1 MSVDGPPAS
10 GSEPQ
15 IQSPS
20 LVGQIL
26 DGRYRIIRKIGEG
39 GMGEVYAAEHVHI
52 EKRFAIKLLKNE
64 IVSDPEAVTRFRQ
77 EARSSSS
84 IGHRNIIAIEDFGQL
99 ADGRIY
105 MCMELLNGAALNDMI
120 TQPIGVDRLLNIL
133 IQTGHGLAAA
143 HAKGIVHRD
152 MKPENIFVTIGPNGE
167 DVPKLLDFGIA
178 KVTGNEG
185 ENHLTRT
192 GMIFGTPFYMAPEQA
207 LGNPVDA
214 RTDIYAVGVI
224 MYECFAG
231 SLPFQGDSFMGIL
244 TQHITMDAE
253 PVAQRAARVG
263 RQLPPGLAEVITACM
278 QKNPAQ
284 RPSSMDE
291 LVNVLV
297 RIYRGIVGPGMST
310 YMEAFP
316 VLPSAAHQV
325 QPTPA
330 PASRPITGPYSTPST
345 GPYPTPITG
354 PSGSQPVISSGSSG
368 VYPGPSGP
376 HAAHKSKVGMIVA
389 ILVVLAVGGGI
400 AALVVVNNNNN
411 NKDPGKGAGNGSQ
424 IAVNDPPGGS
434 DHGSHG
440 GSGQG
445 GSGHEGSATIPHDG
459 SGSAG
464 SAGSNAVIGDGS
476 GSNHKAP
483 ADGPGHDGSAAGSN
497 QVLDN
502 GSNTP
507 PPPEVVLVPLFA
519 RNTSQFEVYE
529 DGVRLFEGPDNL
541 EVAKGKKRTV
551 VIKARGFKDKTLV
564 VQGVKKKVQFS
575 LDRIAGP
582 GPGPGPG
589 SNAIPEPGPG
599 SGSSIH
605 VTPTP
610 GPDCTNAI
618 LAPKSSAC
626 VKQYCAAHPSD
637 VGKCDLE

>member
-1 MSVDGPPAS
+1 MSADGPPAS

-52 EKRFAIKLLKNE
+52 EKRFAIKLLRNE
-64 IVSDPEAVTRFRQ
+64 IVSNPEAVTRFRQ

-120 TQPIGVDRLLNIL
+120 TQPIAVDRLLNIL

-178 KVTGNEG
+178 KVAGNDG

-192 GMIFGTPFYMAPEQA
+192 GTIFGTPFYMAPEQA

-253 PVAQRAARVG
+253 PVAQRAAKAG
-263 RQLPPGLAEVITACM
+263 RQLPPGLADVITACM

-316 VLPSAAHQV
+316 VMPSAAHQV

-330 PASRPITGPYSTPST
+330 PMNRPITGPYQTPV
-345 GPYPTPITG
+345 TPIG
-354 PSGSQPVISSGSSG
+354 PSGSQPVMSAGSSG

-376 HAAHKSKVGMIVA
+376 HAAQKSKVGMIVA

-411 NKDPGKGAGNGSQ
+411 KGPGTGSGSGSQVAINDRGSEGSNQAIPDGAGKLG
-424 IAVNDPPGGS
+424 A
-434 DHGSHG
+434 
-440 GSGQG
+440 GQG
-445 GSGHEGSATIPHDG
+445 GSGHEGSAVIPHGG
-459 SGSAG
+459 SG
-464 SAGSNAVIGDGS
+464 SAGSNAVISDGS
-476 GSNHKAP
+476 GSNTDPGGSGHG
-483 ADGPGHDGSAAGSN
+483 GPDAGSN
-497 QVLDN
+497 QVPDQ

-507 PPPEVVLVPLFA
+507 PPADVVLVPLFA

-529 DGVRLFEGPDNL
+529 GSVRLFEGPDNL
-541 EVAKGKKRTV
+541 EVAKGQKRTV

-564 VQGVKKKVQFS
+564 VPGVKKKVQFS

-582 GPGPGPG
+582 SPHPGPGPGPGPG
-589 SNAIPEPGPG
+589 SNAIPDPGPG
-599 SGSSIH
+599 PNH
-605 VTPTP
+605 VPPPPPP

-618 LAPKSSAC
+618 LAPRSKDC
-626 VKQYCAAHPSD
+626 VKQYCAAHASD
-637 VGKCDLE
+637 VKCGLE